1 MTFDGMPDASRR
13 AFLANASQASL
24 LGAFGWPALAFDDG
38 VAAASGA
45 GAAVYDL
52 SWTKRLEKATDRALI
67 DIPMPTEFPLQIAAR
82 ILDNCDAAY
91 GAGKHRAVIVLNIRT
106 RAVAMAL
113 TQAMWTKYALGK
125 DVGIKGRDG
134 NAPAIS
140 ESNPFLDLPEGG
152 DAAYGYVTNLVQRGA
167 LAVVC
172 DFAMGHMANRL
183 AQRMNLAKDDVHREL
198 AANLV
203 PGAFLVPSGMFGL
216 MKAQNLGCA
225 YVPGG
230 G

>member
-1 MTFDGMPDASRR
+1 MTFDGMPAASRR

-24 LGAFGWPALAFDDG
+24 LGVIGWPALTLDEQA
-38 VAAASGA
+38 VAVSPANTSA
-45 GAAVYDL
+45 YDL

-113 TQAMWTKYALGK
+113 NQAMWAKYALGK

-134 NAPAIS
+134 NASAIS
-140 ESNPFLDLPEGG
+140 ETNPFLDLPDGG
-152 DAAYGYVTNLVQRGA
+152 DAAYGYVNNLVQRGA
-167 LAVVC
+167 VAVVC

>member
-1 MTFDGMPDASRR
+1 MTFDWLQDASRR
-13 AFLANASQASL
+13 AFLANGSQASL
-24 LGAFGWPALAFDDG
+24 LGVLGWPALSIDDTG
-38 VAAASGA
+38 LPASPQA
-45 GAAVYDL
+45 STAYDL
-52 SWTKRLEKATDRALI
+52 SWTKRLEKATDRALL

-91 GAGKHRAVIVLNIRT
+91 GAGGHKAVIVLNIRT

-113 TQAMWTKYALGK
+113 NQAMWTKYALGK

-134 NAPAIS
+134 TAATVS
-140 ESNPFLDLPEGG
+140 ESNPFLDLPPGG
-152 DAAYGYVTNLVQRGA
+152 DAGYGYVSNLIQRGA
-167 LAVVC
+167 VAIVC

-183 AQRMNLAKDDVHREL
+183 AQRLNVAKDDVHREL
-198 AANLV
+198 AANLI
-203 PGAFLVPSGMFGL
+203 PGASLVPSGMFGL